1 MRAGSEVTTGPIP
14 VGQFVNLVRNTIRH
28 DQIFQN
34 QVITGEITQWKQ
46 YPSGHTYFTLRD
58 SDGQISAV
66 IWKGRCNIDP
76 LIEEGSV
83 VVVIANLDLYTKA
96 GKIQLVVNRIEP
108 VNKLGLLEERK
119 KLLIE
124 SLRKEGLLDRPR
136 QDLPAIPKHIAII
149 TGTGSAALSDM
160 NRLIDNR
167 WPRLRRTIIG
177 VTVQGEN
184 ASNEIV
190 RGILAAGKLSLK
202 ATAARLNQ
210 PPVDLIIVGRGGG
223 APEDLWAFN
232 LEPVVRAIIASTVP
246 VISAVGHESDL
257 LVSDLVADLRA
268 STPSNAVELCV
279 PEFDYHQM
287 LIHHLLE
294 RLDES
299 TNRLILDCRHNLQFY
314 QSRLLN
320 APLKGIYNANQ
331 QVAELS
337 NRLANAVSSKFSNA
351 RKKIQLLNNTIQLLM
366 QKSVADETT
375 RLAVIKSA
383 LNSAHPRNV
392 LDRGYS
398 MITNVDGAV
407 VSNSQDLAKG
417 QQVILALSDGEA
429 KATIDEIE
437 QKGERNE

>member
-14 VGQFVNLVRNTIRH
+14 VGQFVNLIRNTIRH
-28 DQIFQN
+28 DQLFQN
-34 QVITGEITQWKQ
+34 QVITGEITQWNR

-66 IWKGRCNIDP
+66 IWQGRCHINPI
-76 LIEEGSV
+76 IEEGSV
-83 VVVIANLDLYTKA
+83 VVVIANLDLYAKA

-108 VNKLGLLEERK
+108 VNKLGLLEEQK

-124 SLRKEGLLDRPR
+124 SLRTEGLLDRPR
-136 QDLPAIPKHIAII
+136 QEMPTIPKHIAII

-167 WPRLRRTIIG
+167 WPGLRRTVIG
-177 VTVQGEN
+177 VTVQGDN
-184 ASNEIV
+184 AANEIV
-190 RGILAAGKLSLK
+190 RGILAAGKLSNPD
-202 ATAARLNQ
+202 TANRFNQ
-210 PPVDLIIVGRGGG
+210 TPVDLIIVGRGGG

-232 LEPVVRAIIASTVP
+232 LEPVVRAIIASKVP

-279 PEFDYHQM
+279 PEYDFHQM
-287 LIHHLLE
+287 LIQNLFE

-299 TNRLILDCRHNLQFY
+299 TNRLLQDCRHNLQFF

-337 NRLANAVSSKFSNA
+337 NRLTTAVTSKFSNA
-351 RKKIQLLNNTIQLLM
+351 REKLQLLDNTIQLAM
-366 QKSVADETT
+366 QKTLADETT
-375 RLAVIKSA
+375 RLAVLNSA
-383 LNSAHPRNV
+383 LKSAHPRNV

-398 MITNVDGAV
+398 MITKQDGSI
-407 VSNSQDLAKG
+407 VSNSQDLTKG
-417 QQVILALSDGEA
+417 QQIILALSDGKA
-429 KATIDEIE
+429 KATVDEIE
-437 QKGERNE
+437 QKGE

>member
-14 VGQFVNLVRNTIRH
+14 VGQFVNLIRKTIRH
-28 DQIFQN
+28 DQLFQN
-34 QVITGEITQWKQ
+34 QVITGEITQWKR

-66 IWKGRCNIDP
+66 IWQGRCHIDP
-76 LIEEGSV
+76 IIEEGSV
-83 VVVIANLDLYTKA
+83 VVVIANLDLYAKA
-96 GKIQLVVNRIEP
+96 GKIQLVVSRIEP
-108 VNKLGLLEERK
+108 VNKLGLLEEQK

-124 SLRKEGLLDRPR
+124 SLRTEGLLDRPR
-136 QDLPAIPKHIAII
+136 QELPTIPKHIAII

-167 WPRLRRTIIG
+167 WPGLRRTVIG
-177 VTVQGEN
+177 VTVQGDN
-184 ASNEIV
+184 AANEIV
-190 RGILAAGKLSLK
+190 RGILAAGKLSNPD
-202 ATAARLNQ
+202 TANRFNQ
-210 PPVDLIIVGRGGG
+210 TPVDLIIVGRGGG

-232 LEPVVRAIIASTVP
+232 LEPVVRAIIASKIP

-279 PEFDYHQM
+279 PEYDFHQM
-287 LIHHLLE
+287 LIQNLFE

-299 TNRLILDCRHNLQFY
+299 TNRLLQDCRHNLQFF

-337 NRLANAVSSKFSNA
+337 NRLTTAVTSKFSNA
-351 RKKIQLLNNTIQLLM
+351 REKLQLLNNTIQLAM
-366 QKSVADETT
+366 QKTLADETT
-375 RLAVIKSA
+375 RLAVLNSA
-383 LNSAHPRNV
+383 LKSAHPRNV

-398 MITNVDGAV
+398 MITKQDGSI
-407 VSNSQDLAKG
+407 VSNSQDLTKG
-417 QQVILALSDGEA
+417 QQIILALSDGKA
-429 KATIDEIE
+429 KATVDEIE
-437 QKGERNE
+437 QKGE

>member
-14 VGQFVNLVRNTIRH
+14 VGQFVNLIRNTIRH
-28 DQIFQN
+28 DQLFQN
-34 QVITGEITQWKQ
+34 QVITGEITQWKR

-66 IWKGRCNIDP
+66 IWQGRCHIDP
-76 LIEEGSV
+76 IIEEGSV

-108 VNKLGLLEERK
+108 VNKLGLLEEQK

-124 SLRKEGLLDRPR
+124 SLKTEGLLDRPR
-136 QDLPAIPKHIAII
+136 QEMPTIPKHIAII

-167 WPRLRRTIIG
+167 WPGLRRTVIG
-177 VTVQGEN
+177 VTVQGDN
-184 ASNEIV
+184 AANEIV
-190 RGILAAGKLSLK
+190 RGILAAGKLSNPD
-202 ATAARLNQ
+202 TANRFNQ
-210 PPVDLIIVGRGGG
+210 TPVDLIIVGRGGG

-232 LEPVVRAIIASTVP
+232 LEPVVRAIIASKVP

-279 PEFDYHQM
+279 PEYDFHQM
-287 LIHHLLE
+287 LIQNLFE

-299 TNRLILDCRHNLQFY
+299 TNRLLQDCRHNLQFF

-331 QVAELS
+331 QIAELS
-337 NRLANAVSSKFSNA
+337 NRLTTAVTSKFSNA
-351 RKKIQLLNNTIQLLM
+351 REKLQLLNNTIQLAM
-366 QKSVADETT
+366 QKTLADEAT
-375 RLAVIKSA
+375 RLAVLNSA
-383 LNSAHPRNV
+383 LKSAHPRNV

-398 MITNVDGAV
+398 MITKQDGSI
-407 VSNSQDLAKG
+407 VSNSQDLTKG
-417 QQVILALSDGEA
+417 QQIILALSDGKA
-429 KATIDEIE
+429 KATVDEIE
-437 QKGERNE
+437 QKGE

>member
-14 VGQFVNLVRNTIRH
+14 VGQFVNLIRNTIRH
-28 DQIFQN
+28 DQLFQN
-34 QVITGEITQWKQ
+34 QVITGEITQWKR

-66 IWKGRCNIDP
+66 IWQGRCHIDP
-76 LIEEGSV
+76 IIEEGSV
-83 VVVIANLDLYTKA
+83 VVVIANLDLYAKA

-108 VNKLGLLEERK
+108 VNKLGLLEEQK

-124 SLRKEGLLDRPR
+124 SLRAEGLLDRPR
-136 QDLPAIPKHIAII
+136 QEMPTIPKHIAII

-167 WPRLRRTIIG
+167 WPGLRRTVIG
-177 VTVQGEN
+177 VTVQGDN
-184 ASNEIV
+184 AANEIV
-190 RGILAAGKLSLK
+190 RGILAAGKLSNPD
-202 ATAARLNQ
+202 TANRFNQ
-210 PPVDLIIVGRGGG
+210 TPVDLIIVGRGGG

-232 LEPVVRAIIASTVP
+232 LEPVVRAIIASKVP

-279 PEFDYHQM
+279 PEYDFHQM
-287 LIHHLLE
+287 LIQNLFE

-299 TNRLILDCRHNLQFY
+299 TNRLLQDCRHNLQFF

-337 NRLANAVSSKFSNA
+337 NRLTTAVTSKFSNA
-351 RKKIQLLNNTIQLLM
+351 REKLQLLNNTIQLAM
-366 QKSVADETT
+366 QKTLADEAT
-375 RLAVIKSA
+375 RLAVLNSA
-383 LNSAHPRNV
+383 LKSAHPRNV

-398 MITNVDGAV
+398 MITKQDGSI
-407 VSNSQDLAKG
+407 VSNSQDLTKG
-417 QQVILALSDGEA
+417 QQIILALSDGKA
-429 KATIDEIE
+429 KATVDEIE
-437 QKGERNE
+437 QKGE